1 MWNKPLPRDK
11 VLHFIG
17 GYLIT
22 HVTVILFQLFGP
34 QSEAIVNV
42 SHWNV
47 PFVLNTLLG
56 LLAGTFFAVILSFIK
71 EELDRR
77 SKGKRVQDSNDI
89 LAGVLGSASFS
100 LATFIGLTIS
110 IYFYV

>member
-1 MWNKPLPRDK
+1 MWNKPVDHDK

-22 HVTVILFQLFGP
+22 HVTVILFQLFGT
-34 QSEAIVNV
+34 QSETYAGGLNWLIV
-42 SHWNV
+42 
-47 PFVLNTLLG
+47 FILNTLLG
-56 LLAGTFFAVILSFIK
+56 VLVGTFFTTLLSFIK

-89 LAGVLGSASFS
+89 LAGVLGSAGFS
-100 LATFIGLTIS
+100 LGTLVGLAIS
-110 IYFYV
+110 LVVYV